1 MKFRA
6 RWTWPWGPPFVVRLR
21 VLFFVFF
28 FTAERFADTPFRIAS
43 HRIAPPKDHS
53 RIGHLT
59 QCVRYTHTHPSSMFP
74 AIFLTFVVVQG
85 WSSVIPRFSIVD
97 FFSFYIELPVMVLMY
112 FLWLLVRRVR
122 HIPASVTTT
131 TSPPSPAS
139 PLEAVTRPAQPF
151 FDFVDVTRVD
161 LYHDEHE
168 DGQVDKHEDEARAQR
183 LRGRARWAWA
193 VYYLVA

>member
-59 QCVRYTHTHPSSMFP
+59 QCVVTHTHTLLLCF
-74 AIFLTFVVVQG
+74 
-85 WSSVIPRFSIVD
+85 PRF
-97 FFSFYIELPVMVLMY
+97 F
-112 FLWLLVRRVR
+112 
-122 HIPASVTTT
+122 
-131 TSPPSPAS
+131 
-139 PLEAVTRPAQPF
+139 
-151 FDFVDVTRVD
+151 
-161 LYHDEHE
+161 
-168 DGQVDKHEDEARAQR
+168 
-183 LRGRARWAWA
+183 
-193 VYYLVA
+193 

>member
-21 VLFFVFF
+21 VLFCFVFLPPNVSL
-28 FTAERFADTPFRIAS
+28 TRPFAS
-43 HRIAPPKDHS
+43 HRIAPPIDHS

-59 QCVRYTHTHPSSMFP
+59 QCVRYTHNPSSMFP
-74 AIFLTFVVVQG
+74 ANFLTFVVVQG

-122 HIPASVTTT
+122 HIPASATAI

-139 PLEAVTRPAQPF
+139 PLEAVTRPSQPF